1 MGGVLYIYNPLVVV
15 IVVVHYACLDL
26 RGMRIEGW
34 VWQGGMSCHS
44 VSVRNAREGAEAVCG
59 EMAVEGD
66 VRSGM
71 WWVWEAN
78 EAMRGRYA
86 GARGSG
92 DIEEMRSIY

>member
-1 MGGVLYIYNPLVVV
+1 M
-15 IVVVHYACLDL
+15 A
-26 RGMRIEGW
+26 GW
-34 VWQGGMSCHS
+34 DEVPFGKCAEC
-44 VSVRNAREGAEAVCG
+44 ARRAEAVCG

-78 EAMRGRYA
+78 AAMRGRYA